1 MSNSGTLCRCGC
13 DIHPSALTERV
24 SRMWR
29 SHHFPED
36 YDPDT
41 DDSPIVC
48 PGSYTEGPL
57 PAPKP
62 TSAWI
67 VGENTPWQKNLLQE
81 MLYGWSFSEPAK
93 LTFKTW
99 LPGDELKT
107 WYDVGYLSEPI
118 AVKAAKGL
126 LPAWNYQ
133 KTAWTTY
140 DKSAA
145 EKAHKAISKMAATV
159 QNLTCEKSDTVIEF
173 GPKNW
178 PVEPKPAW
186 TFWQPWHNCVPSV
199 YNHCWRETI
208 KLPTFPK
215 PDWKAIGDQI
225 NSKQFSFNEFN
236 KPVGVK

>member
-1 MSNSGTLCRCGC
+1 MTEMCRCGR
-13 DIHPSALTERV
+13 DLHDSPLSGKVAGF
-24 SRMWR
+24 WA
-29 SHHFPED
+29 SHSFDAD
-36 YDPDT
+36 YDPEL

-57 PAPKP
+57 PAPK
-62 TSAWI
+62 TASVRV
-67 VGENTPWQKNLLQE
+67 VGEYIPWQG
-81 MLYGWSFSEPAK
+81 YSWSFSEGAK
-93 LTFKTW
+93 LTIKTS

-107 WYDVGYLSEPI
+107 WYDVGYLGEPI

-178 PVEPKPAW
+178 PVKPTPTW
-186 TFWQPWHNCVPSV
+186 TIWQPWHNCIPPVH
-199 YNHCWRETI
+199 NHCWREPI

-215 PDWKAIGDQI
+215 PDWKAIGDEI
-225 NSKQFSFNEFN
+225 NSKQFNNEFN
-236 KPVGVK
+236 KLIGVK